1 MLTLTIGSVSWILVG
16 WRCNQMSR
24 TIPKS
29 LKSGQTLPR
38 IDKWS
43 SATASRSR
51 RLEILSENS
60 WWIFLLIRSAV
71 YSFLD
76 FKINCYNQLIIN
88 LKTWLTIKYIEPR
101 KLSPVSWIK
110 WDNLI
115 DSREAS
121 ILNICNLMFL
131 NKSYCQPF
139 KNIDYKIFLH
149 SQPHTPHSAHP
160 YITFIKLY
168 FYLLAGIFD

>member
-76 FKINCYNQLIIN
+76 FKINC
-88 LKTWLTIKYIEPR
+88 IKYIEPR

-110 WDNLI
+110 WDNPI

-149 SQPHTPHSAHP
+149 SRQRTPHSAHP
-160 YITFIKLY
+160 YITFIKL
-168 FYLLAGIFD
+168 